1 MDGKGNLCG
10 TTAVGGACGDD
21 TVFKLTSIG
30 GGSGLRSFGSH
41 SRSGLALKR
50 AIMDKEGDF
59 QGADLGPMLQEAQ
72 SAGHSTLAWW
82 YPGCI
87 RYIMCLKFGLAPA
100 LHGAGTVK

>member
-1 MDGKGNLCG
+1 
-10 TTAVGGACGDD
+10 
-21 TVFKLTSIG
+21 
-30 GGSGLRSFGSH
+30 
-41 SRSGLALKR
+41 
-50 AIMDKEGDF
+50 MDKEGDF